1 MSNESAPS
9 LVPCPICGHLLP
21 PSLDCTCS
29 ECGARVEYR
38 PYSPDQFLGGLRT
51 AWLLTI
57 FATLLG
63 VATLGMQHQIDRL
76 SGSLAAS
83 REHFR
88 ELSSSVASIHLR
100 YIAVSRNGL
109 EHAESI
115 GDLEEALA
123 ASRSIATA
131 PPAAA
136 PTTGAISSRWTMANL
151 PMIVFHTILPA
162 VIAISLVGRRAGV
175 YSRNMSRLIGT
186 CVVAY
191 AFMALVH
198 AMYVAWMA

>member
-1 MSNESAPS
+1 MTMSNESAPS

-57 FATLLG
+57 FATL
-63 VATLGMQHQIDRL
+63 VWIATLGIQHQIDRL

-83 REHFR
+83 REKIS

-109 EHAESI
+109 EHAEST

-123 ASRSIATA
+123 ESRSIATA

-151 PMIVFHTILPA
+151 PMIVFYTIVPA
-162 VIAISLVGRRAGV
+162 VLAI
-175 YSRNMSRLIGT
+175 
-186 CVVAY
+186 
-191 AFMALVH
+191 
-198 AMYVAWMA
+198 